1 MIIFVRSYW
10 RAFRRCEM
18 YETRYICEHLWMNVS
33 GVHLSVY
40 WGGGYMCWQVCM
52 YQDALG
58 CTCLAMKMSLWACV
72 WV

>member
-1 MIIFVRSYW
+1 
-10 RAFRRCEM
+10 M